1 MSRNIK
7 DRRLRLWKIRQEA
20 KGYDVSKVRTLE
32 DAEKFNQLKRKPK
45 LKRDEVKAD
54 NTVSEPDTVPEP
66 YVVDDSEQTV
76 TNVTSNGHEGDT
88 EGDE

>member
-66 YVVDDSEQTV
+66 DVVDDLEQTV
-76 TNVTSNGHEGDT
+76 TNVTSNGHAGDT

>member
-32 DAEKFNQLKRKPK
+32 DAERFNQLKRKPR
-45 LKRDEVKAD
+45 LKKDESVAEEVAKEE
-54 NTVSEPDTVPEP
+54 T
-66 YVVDDSEQTV
+66 EQ
-76 TNVTSNGHEGDT
+76 E
-88 EGDE
+88 DE